1 MQSPPGQEGLPTCP
15 NCKADVQEPE
25 RTYNVVVEPEN
36 NERGITKRDVGMY
49 RCPRCDTSFPR
60 VLGRR
65 HYLLVSEPEFNRIR
79 KEVEDLKNEVKGL
92 QDAVKQ
98 AEVQKAKSE
107 ESLRG
112 EIRDKTLADLESE
125 LRLME
130 KHVQY
135 IKSERD
141 RLKEEVVES

>member
-1 MQSPPGQEGLPTCP
+1 MPTCP
-15 NCKADVQEPE
+15 NCKAEVPEPE
-25 RTYNVVVEPEN
+25 RTYSVVVEPQN
-36 NERGITKRDVGMY
+36 NERGISKRDVGMF

-65 HYLLVSEPEFNRIR
+65 HYLLVSEPEFTRIR
-79 KEVEDLKNEVKGL
+79 KEVEDLKTEVKGL
-92 QDAVKQ
+92 QDAVK
-98 AEVQKAKSE
+98 EVELRKAKSE
-107 ESLRG
+107 EDLKG

-130 KHVQY
+130 KHVEY

-141 RLKEEVVES
+141 RLKEELVEG

>member
-1 MQSPPGQEGLPTCP
+1 MPTCP

>member
-1 MQSPPGQEGLPTCP
+1 LPACP
-15 NCKADVQEPE
+15 NCKAEVPQPE

-36 NERGITKRDVGMY
+36 NERGISKRDVGMF

-65 HYLLVSEPEFNRIR
+65 HYLLVSEPEFARIR
-79 KEVEDLKNEVKGL
+79 KEVGDLKNEVKGV
-92 QDAVKQ
+92 QDTVKEI
-98 AEVQKAKSE
+98 EVAKAKSE

-125 LRLME
+125 LNLME

-141 RLKEEVVES
+141 RLKKEVVES

>member
-1 MQSPPGQEGLPTCP
+1 MPSCP
-15 NCKADVQEPE
+15 NCKAEVAEPE

-36 NERGITKRDVGMY
+36 NERGISKRDVGMF

-65 HYLLVSEPEFNRIR
+65 HYLLVSELEFTRIR
-79 KEVEDLKNEVKGL
+79 KQVDDLKTEVKGL
-92 QDAVKQ
+92 QDTIK
-98 AEVQKAKSE
+98 EVEVSKAKSE

-141 RLKEEVVES
+141 RLKEEVAEN

>member
-1 MQSPPGQEGLPTCP
+1 MPSCP
-15 NCKADVQEPE
+15 NCKAEVAEPE

-36 NERGITKRDVGMY
+36 NERGISKRDVGMF

-65 HYLLVSEPEFNRIR
+65 HYLLVSELEFTRIR
-79 KEVEDLKNEVKGL
+79 KQVDDLKNEVKGL
-92 QDAVKQ
+92 QDTIK
-98 AEVQKAKSE
+98 EVEVSKAKSE

-141 RLKEEVVES
+141 RLKEEVAEN